1 MPYSIGFCDQPW
13 GLRSLKPA
21 RPLKQESWYSDRV
34 VAKARVWARV
44 RTDLTTAKNA
54 RSKIM
59 VCSGRLPESYV
70 CSCHIFVKLFEAH
83 FTLSIFC
90 FFVKWWLKVS
100 YCDLD
105 SWEEGFSQ
113 GCLQYVPHSTTQ
125 ILGQHACDGYISKI
139 LSRPFNPT
147 SGWWTNAPIIG
158 VPEVSMYVGLV
169 QLCSSLTREVQGGPT

>member
-1 MPYSIGFCDQPW
+1 MYGTPYFFHFVHPLVKTAEIMVQRVNFV
-13 GLRSLKPA
+13 RNLKNIRPA
-21 RPLKQESWYSDRV
+21 T
-34 VAKARVWARV
+34 VWARV

-59 VCSGRLPESYV
+59 VCSGRLPESYI
-70 CSCHIFVKLFEAH
+70 CSCHILVKLFEAH

-105 SWEEGFSQ
+105 SWEEGFSL

-139 LSRPFNPT
+139 SSRPFNPT
-147 SGWWTNAPIIG
+147 SGWWTNALLP
-158 VPEVSMYVGLV
+158 
-169 QLCSSLTREVQGGPT
+169 QSLEFLR